1 MQSDKGFFIQDWGV
15 PRSGKGYF
23 TVTLF
28 LYQEMSNV
36 NMNEPKLF
44 LYQLGYLTIKKVVD
58 CSYMLGYP
66 TRKVRNAMLGMSLP
80 NS

>member
-15 PRSGKGYF
+15 PGRER
-23 TVTLF
+23 VTSQWLFF

-44 LYQLGYLTIKKVVD
+44 LYQLGYLTIKKVVGS
-58 CSYMLGYP
+58 SYMLGYP
-66 TRKVRNAMLGMSLP
+66 NREVRNAMLGMSLP

>member
-1 MQSDKGFFIQDWGV
+1 
-15 PRSGKGYF
+15 
-23 TVTLF
+23 
-28 LYQEMSNV
+28 MSNV

>member
-1 MQSDKGFFIQDWGV
+1 M
-15 PRSGKGYF
+15 
-23 TVTLF
+23 TLF

-44 LYQLGYLTIKKVVD
+44 LYQLGYLTIKKVVG

-66 TRKVRNAMLGMSLP
+66 NREVGNAMLGMILP
-80 NS
+80 NG